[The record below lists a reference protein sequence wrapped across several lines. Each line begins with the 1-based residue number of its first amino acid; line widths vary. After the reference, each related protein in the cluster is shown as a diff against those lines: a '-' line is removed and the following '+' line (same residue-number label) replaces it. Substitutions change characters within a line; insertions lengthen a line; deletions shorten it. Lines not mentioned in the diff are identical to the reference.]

1 MERCGRSPIPE
12 RQERRLRATSF
23 NVCARRRL
31 VGRETFEM
39 TVQEPALIRLRLPAY
54 SLEQALFFKEGQIG
68 WAGSSPWSSTAVLIT

>member
-1 MERCGRSPIPE
+1 
-12 RQERRLRATSF
+12 
-23 NVCARRRL
+23 
-31 VGRETFEM
+31 M